1 MIGMNVLVLA
11 AAVACAMGA
20 PPTDVEYL
28 SPGDPRVVGG
38 MNAQPGEIPYIVS
51 LRRATNNG
59 HFCGGSIVNSE
70 WILTAAHC
78 VIKIEWWGYLLFP
91 THVNSVWNLT
101 FTVDDVLSPGFLLW
115 EDMALRLNVDEIR
128 ELLER
133 NEDDEFFPR
142 HQLTDEE
149 PETVMEQQIDEDDEQ
164 PADPVGDVE
173 EQSSRAS
180 IKEYRR
186 RPTGTFCIWTEWVSL
201 DLCTSKQTSTAP
213 SSIIVVA
220 ATTTLNSG
228 GKSYPVS
235 QVITHWNYLAS
246 DSWRNDIALLKLSTP
261 IVFDNFQQPILLAE
275 AGQIILEYTAV
286 RASGWGLTSRWGIVA
301 PNNLQTV
308 ALETVSNSYCQSLH
322 NGAIYPFQIC
332 AYGGTGKGVCNVGIF
347 VSNRDF
353 YRNLKFPLARHRAC
367 SCERSCSLL
376 FVVFSRF
383 TKLDHLC
390 FLTFFWVCGVVFVV
404 GDSGGPLVAN
414 GALVGIVSWG
424 QPCALGVPD
433 VYVRVSDYIDW
444 IYNNI
449 VS

>member
-1 MIGMNVLVLA
+1 MIGMKVLVLA
-11 AAVACAMGA
+11 AAVACTMGA

-59 HFCGGSIVNSE
+59 HFCGGSIVNNE

-78 VIKIEWWGYLLFP
+78 VI
-91 THVNSVWNLT
+91 N
-101 FTVDDVLSPGFLLW
+101 
-115 EDMALRLNVDEIR
+115 
-128 ELLER
+128 
-133 NEDDEFFPR
+133 
-142 HQLTDEE
+142 
-149 PETVMEQQIDEDDEQ
+149 
-164 PADPVGDVE
+164 
-173 EQSSRAS
+173 
-180 IKEYRR
+180 
-186 RPTGTFCIWTEWVSL
+186 
-201 DLCTSKQTSTAP
+201 TAP

-261 IVFDNFQQPILLAE
+261 IVFDNFQQPIPLAE

-322 NGAIYPFQIC
+322 NGAIYSFQIC
-332 AYGGTGKGVCNVGIF
+332 AYGGTGKGVCN
-347 VSNRDF
+347 
-353 YRNLKFPLARHRAC
+353 
-367 SCERSCSLL
+367 
-376 FVVFSRF
+376 
-383 TKLDHLC
+383 
-390 FLTFFWVCGVVFVV
+390 
-404 GDSGGPLVAN
+404 GDSGGPLVYN
-414 GALVGIVSWG
+414 GVLVGIVSWG